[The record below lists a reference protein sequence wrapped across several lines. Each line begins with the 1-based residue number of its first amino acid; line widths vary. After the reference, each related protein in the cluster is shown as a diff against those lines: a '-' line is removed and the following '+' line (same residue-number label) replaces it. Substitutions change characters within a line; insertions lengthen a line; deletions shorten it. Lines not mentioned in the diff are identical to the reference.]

1 MARLT
6 AEQLN
11 ASAEHDFDFREEEVD
26 VPQLGGSILLRE
38 LDVKRRS
45 KLLNGLLDENGN
57 VKDVAEMNVRMF
69 AASCVDPPVGS
80 REARKFIPKWPATV
94 YDAAMEPLKRLG
106 GDAGE
111 EVSKA
116 ETEFP
121 DTDD

>member
-1 MARLT
+1 MSRLT

-11 ASAEHDFDFREEEVD
+11 ASADHDFDFREEEVE
-26 VPQLGGSILLRE
+26 VPQLGGTILLRE
-38 LDVKRRS
+38 LTVKRRS
-45 KLLNGLLDENGN
+45 QLLTGLLDENGN
-57 VKDVAEMNVRMF
+57 VKDVAEMNIRMF
-69 AASCVDPPVGS
+69 AASCIEPAIGS

-94 YDAAMEPLKRLG
+94 YDTAMEPLKRLG

-121 DTDD
+121 EADE

>member
-1 MARLT
+1 MSRLS

-11 ASAEHDFDFREEEVD
+11 ASADHDFDFLEEEVE

-38 LDVKRRS
+38 LTVKRRS
-45 KLLNGLLDENGN
+45 KLLTGLLDENGN

-69 AASCVDPPVGS
+69 AASCIEPKIS
-80 REARKFIPKWPATV
+80 EREARKFIPKWPATV

-106 GDAGE
+106 GDASE

-116 ETEFP
+116 EAEFP
-121 DTDD
+121 ESDD